1 MNSKKFLVIFGSIAL
16 IILGCNAYINHK
28 YDMYG
33 VFDKEFGKYRP
44 SYLNERFAKMDYL
57 LHDGK
62 GKYDT
67 FIFGSSRVQKFNPKL
82 FSDSAYNLG
91 YSAGLP
97 FDYLRDLKTL
107 VASGIKIKKI
117 YLAIDDFSYKRLP
130 EEVSSNINFVGYSGF
145 SDNLKYKT
153 ALLLRFPEKE
163 QYKYM
168 QNKLDVYKLK
178 YNINIDGS
186 VDAQGTDNDSD
197 IDLKNYVI
205 DERFKK
211 PTVYSERNK
220 RTQAVIKEI
229 KEFKRICEINKIEL
243 IVFMNPTHIVT
254 YLNDDINNLNEFKR
268 ELAKIVDFYDFSTI
282 NFITKNNYF
291 WVETSH
297 TRYFVSD
304 IIIKRLLEPKNTI
317 PHIKGFGIYLTSNN
331 IDEYISEYSND
342 LAEYLHTQQDE
353 QYLPLYTY
361 RNRVNDK

>member
-1 MNSKKFLVIFGSIAL
+1 MNSKKFLGIFFIL
-16 IILGCNAYINHK
+16 TLLILGPNAAINYK
-28 YDMYG
+28 YDLYG
-33 VFDKEFGKYRP
+33 VFDKDFSKYR
-44 SYLNERFAKMDYL
+44 YCYVNERYAKINYL
-57 LHDGK
+57 LHEGK

-82 FSDSAYNLG
+82 FSESAYNLG

-107 VASGIKIKKI
+107 VASGIKIKRI

-130 EEVSSNINFVGYSGF
+130 EEVSSNINFVGYAGF

-163 QYKYM
+163 QFKYM

-211 PTVYSERNK
+211 PTVYLERNK

-243 IVFMNPTHIVT
+243 VVFMNPTHIVT
-254 YLNDDINNLNEFKR
+254 YLSDDMNNLNEFKR
-268 ELAKIVDFYDFSTI
+268 ELAKVVDFYDFSTI

-291 WVETSH
+291 WIETSH
-297 TRYFVSD
+297 TRSFVSE

-331 IDEYISEYSND
+331 IDEYIAGYSND
-342 LAEYLHTQQDE
+342 LYVYLNTRQDK
-353 QYLPLYTY
+353 QYLPLDVAKHK
-361 RNRVNDK
+361 NL

>member
-16 IILGCNAYINHK
+16 IILGCNAYINYK

-186 VDAQGTDNDSD
+186 VDAQGTDNDRD

-268 ELAKIVDFYDFSTI
+268 ELVKAVDFYDFSTI

-291 WVETSH
+291 WIETSH
-297 TRYFVSD
+297 TRPFVSD
-304 IIIKRLLEPKNTI
+304 IIIKRLLEPNNTI

-331 IDEYISEYSND
+331 IDEYIAEYSNE
-342 LAEYLHTQQDE
+342 LYEYLNTQHDK
-353 QYLPLYTY
+353 QYLPLCIVK
-361 RNRVNDK
+361 NQG

>member
-16 IILGCNAYINHK
+16 IILCCNAYINYK

-145 SDNLKYKT
+145 SDNFKYKT

-205 DERFKK
+205 DGRFKK

-254 YLNDDINNLNEFKR
+254 YLNDDISNLNEFKR

-331 IDEYISEYSND
+331 IDEYITGYSND
-342 LAEYLHTQQDE
+342 LYEYLNTRQDK
-353 QYLPLYTY
+353 QYLPLDVAK
-361 RNRVNDK
+361 NKNL